1 MGFRDTAKTRLIRD
15 ARTVHAFIMMFE
27 EGGLTDITWTLE
39 PEHGTGE
46 YYAAITVPTDD
57 ATLQVQNA
65 FFNETRWRPDSSRKA
80 MRVITIEGA
89 VRIIRALEPPKENQ
103 R

>member
-46 YYAAITVPTDD
+46 Y
-57 ATLQVQNA
+57 
-65 FFNETRWRPDSSRKA
+65 
-80 MRVITIEGA
+80 
-89 VRIIRALEPPKENQ
+89 
-103 R
+103 